1 MRIGTRAN
9 VAETPGDDLLLGVYP
24 VLHSQSERQLSDWI
38 AYGKVTT
45 ATRADAVARPD
56 AADAAL
62 VAPGT
67 GESSQSNAPRSLC
80 LLWHCRESSGI
91 ATGPS
96 GRGALLAQNVEQSEL
111 GRRDPVGA
119 IPANQGTVPSA
130 TTKAVSPLQGT
141 ASYRHTV
148 KQLLKTVVRQIRTL
162 RSVGA
167 GGGQPPPATRWTI
180 SDGRPY
186 RDSLG
191 STDR

>member
-9 VAETPGDDLLLGVYP
+9 VAETPGDDLLLGLYP

-80 LLWHCRESSGI
+80 ILWHCRESPGI

-96 GRGALLAQNVEQSEL
+96 GRAPLLAQN
-111 GRRDPVGA
+111 GDPSGFG
-119 IPANQGTVPSA
+119 PPDPSG
-130 TTKAVSPLQGT
+130 P
-141 ASYRHTV
+141 
-148 KQLLKTVVRQIRTL
+148 
-162 RSVGA
+162 
-167 GGGQPPPATRWTI
+167 
-180 SDGRPY
+180 
-186 RDSLG
+186 
-191 STDR
+191 